1 MEKLNVT
8 WCYPDILNLHGDRG
22 NLQAIERIGELLDV
36 EVEITKKD
44 NFEDEI
50 DFENTDILIFNPGE
64 IRVMEDIINAL
75 NKQKKALHDY
85 IESGK
90 IILVIGTSGSIF
102 AKRIVRIDKG
112 ELIGLG
118 YLDMICKER
127 KKILGDD
134 LVYKIKDSDMELTG
148 SQIQVIDTK
157 LNDDNY
163 FADVIYGYGNNGYD
177 TKKDGAR
184 YKNLIFTNMLGPILV
199 KNPWFCEYLI
209 KEAMKNKKITIDK
222 ILNEKDIELEIRA
235 FKKIKEFNEYK

>member
-22 NLQAIERIGELLDV
+22 NLQAIERIGELLDID
-36 EVEITKKD
+36 VEITKKE

-64 IRVMEDIINAL
+64 IRVIEDIIHAL
-75 NKQKKALHDY
+75 EKQKKALHEY

-102 AKRIVRIDKG
+102 SKRIVRIDKG
-112 ELIGLG
+112 DLLGLG

-127 KKILGDD
+127 KEILGDD
-134 LVYKIKDSDMELTG
+134 LVCKIKDSDMELNG
-148 SQIQVIDTK
+148 SQIQVMDTE
-157 LNDDNY
+157 LNNDDY
-163 FADVIYGYGNNGYD
+163 FSDVIYGYGNNGYEI
-177 TKKDGAR
+177 KKDGAR

-209 KEAMKNKKITIDK
+209 KEAMKNKKVMIEKIID
-222 ILNEKDIELEIRA
+222 EKDIELEIKS
-235 FKKIKEFNEYK
+235 FNKIKEFNEYK